1 MDECLEQL
9 TSMEYLNDV
18 ECSKC
23 SLINTVQNLTIE
35 IESLQ
40 QQPNKIEKMQC
51 LEKVKKEIEHRL
63 EVGTIEQEED
73 SKSGNNNLKGMISK
87 SIGVKSKQGMFAKP
101 PKVLCLHF
109 VRSVYLPSGDVLKN
123 TCQVQ
128 YPEILDLT
136 PYCTN
141 GTLETQP
148 HLPISTPDHV
158 SSVKYRLMSSVVHY
172 GDHYS
177 GHYIAYKRRL
187 LAGHCSCDNCG
198 HDNTDLKSH
207 DSEWFRISDD
217 RVMVCAADDAL
228 KENPFML
235 LYELIEEQ
243 DTGTELVP
251 GLIYTLPITSTVTPD
266 QQQQQRQQRQQR
278 QHYWEESEPDQEDLE
293 ELLSSN
299 MPAAPPSSPIMEP
312 STAYTKNPNRK
323 NVNSKKR
330 YSISHFKLNNHHS
343 IPILTQ

>member
-1 MDECLEQL
+1 
-9 TSMEYLNDV
+9 MEYLSDV

-23 SLINTVQNLTIE
+23 SLINTVQNLGTE

-40 QQPNKIEKMQC
+40 QQPNKNEKMQC

-63 EVGTIEQEED
+63 EVGIIEQEEE
-73 SKSGNNNLKGMISK
+73 KENNSGGNNLKGMISK

-148 HLPISTPDHV
+148 YLPISTPDHV

-187 LAGHCSCDNCG
+187 LADHCGCDKCG

-217 RVMVCAADDAL
+217 RVKLCEADDAL
-228 KENPFML
+228 RENPFML
-235 LYELIEEQ
+235 LYELVEEEQ
-243 DTGTELVP
+243 DTITELVP
-251 GLIYTLPITSTVTPD
+251 GLIHTLPIPSTVTMD
-266 QQQQQRQQRQQR
+266 QQQQQQAAVQVGE
-278 QHYWEESEPDQEDLE
+278 QHYWEESESDQEDLE

-299 MPAAPPSSPIMEP
+299 VPAAPPSSPIMEP
-312 STAYTKNPNRK
+312 LTTYTKKPNRR

-330 YSISHFKLNNHHS
+330 HSISHLKLNNHHS

>member
-1 MDECLEQL
+1 
-9 TSMEYLNDV
+9 
-18 ECSKC
+18 
-23 SLINTVQNLTIE
+23 
-35 IESLQ
+35 
-40 QQPNKIEKMQC
+40 MQC
-51 LEKVKKEIEHRL
+51 LEKLKKEIEHRL
-63 EVGTIEQEED
+63 EVGIIEQEEEQ
-73 SKSGNNNLKGMISK
+73 SKNGSNNLKGMINK
-87 SIGVKSKQGMFAKP
+87 SIGVKSKQGMFSKP

-158 SSVKYRLMSSVVHY
+158 SSVKYRLMSSVIHY

-187 LAGHCSCDNCG
+187 LAGQCSCDKCG

-207 DSEWFRISDD
+207 DSEWFRVSDD
-217 RVMVCAADDAL
+217 RVMLCEADDAL
-228 KENPFML
+228 RENPFML
-235 LYELIEEQ
+235 LYELIEEEQ
-243 DTGTELVP
+243 DTVTELVP
-251 GLIYTLPITSTVTPD
+251 GLIHALPIPSTITTD
-266 QQQQQRQQRQQR
+266 QQQQATVQVEQ
-278 QHYWEESEPDQEDLE
+278 QHYWEESESDQEDLE

-312 STAYTKNPNRK
+312 LTTYTKKPNRR
-323 NVNSKKR
+323 NVNNKR
-330 YSISHFKLNNHHS
+330 CSISHLKFNNRHS